1 MKGETKIGIGDMKV
15 LRQEGTLITYALG
28 SCVGIT
34 LYDPVIKLGGLLHVM
49 LPQSNGSADAS
60 PYKFAD
66 TGIRE
71 MLRKMAAYGGVQR
84 RYICKIAGGAQ
95 MFQMT
100 GPIGN
105 IGERNITTVK
115 NELRAA
121 HIQIR
126 GEDTGENYARTML
139 MDVSTGVVKVRTMGR
154 NEKVL

>member
-1 MKGETKIGIGDMKV
+1 
-15 LRQEGTLITYALG
+15 
-28 SCVGIT
+28 
-34 LYDPVIKLGGLLHVM
+34 
-49 LPQSNGSADAS
+49 
-60 PYKFAD
+60 
-66 TGIRE
+66 
-71 MLRKMAAYGGVQR
+71 
-84 RYICKIAGGAQ
+84 

-139 MDVSTGVVKVRTMGR
+139 MDVSTGVVKIRTMGR